1 MSKHACE
8 WLLVSLATGSL
19 WAASDPFVGTW
30 KLNPAKSRIID
41 RMRVEAVGSTKYA
54 FTFNADE
61 AETIVADGTD
71 QPGNGGTTL
80 SLAIAGPDSWK
91 VVRKRNGRLLLTA
104 LWKLSAGGETLT
116 DSFTSIRPD
125 GSSSTTDF
133 EYKRAAPG
141 PGFQGAWESTQMPT
155 AFELQILS
163 YQSDGLTFTYPAQQR
178 TRDMRFDGKEYPDS
192 GPNVPG
198 GMASSG
204 RRVNERTLE
213 LTNKI
218 NGKVTGTQELTVSPD
233 LRILTM
239 TARPVGAST
248 PNIRVFDRQ

>member
-1 MSKHACE
+1 MSKRACQL
-8 WLLVSLATGSL
+8 LLVCLATSAV

-30 KLNPAKSRIID
+30 KLNPSKSRIID
-41 RMRVEAVGSTKYA
+41 RMRVEAVGSNKYA
-54 FTFNADE
+54 VTFNANE
-61 AETIVADGTD
+61 TETIVADGTD

-80 SLAIAGPDSWK
+80 SVTIAGPDSWK
-91 VVRKRNGRLLLTA
+91 IVRKRNGTLLLTA
-104 LWKLSAGGETLT
+104 LWKLSADGETLI
-116 DSFTSIRPD
+116 DSFTSMRPD

-141 PGFQGAWESTQMPT
+141 PGFQGTWESAQTPSV
-155 AFELQILS
+155 FELQILS

-204 RRVNERTLE
+204 RRVNERTLQ

-233 LRILTM
+233 LRILTI
-239 TARPVGAST
+239 TARPAGASA
-248 PNIRVFDRQ
+248 PNIGVFDRQ